1 MVGVV
6 SVDVIVS
13 VVVASVVVVVVV
25 VDVLLVDV
33 LVVLVDV
40 VVGVVMV
47 VDASVVD
54 VVVVDKL
61 HRASSTHTSHSA
73 PVQPARQ
80 AQTPL
85 NACQTDRPAGPPQIS
100 PVAPLHVVLQRPG
113 ASMNTLMDASQKQL
127 LPFYN

>member
-25 VDVLLVDV
+25 VVDV

-40 VVGVVMV
+40 VDVVVGVVVV

-61 HRASSTHTSHSA
+61 QRASSRHTSQSA

-85 NACQTDRPAGPPQIS
+85 NACHTDRPAGPPQIS
-100 PVAPLHVVLQRPG
+100 PGAPLHVVLQRPG
-113 ASMNTLMDASQKQL
+113 ASVNTFMDASQKQL